1 MEAAPAPRFGVA
13 AETRARLYTVRMRF
27 LVVIFAL
34 SACAASSRNG
44 DVPGDDHDGPV
55 EEDDGEPESERSRLV
70 RIATEKREQCQT
82 LGYAIETA
90 ESSGQEFVNL
100 NDERALTR
108 VARSRNDT
116 AARIAGMKLSSEAL
130 LPIRDDYVAMN
141 RNMAEALRIT
151 ATSKRDAEKKASL
164 SRYRELEK
172 EVETIIDRFNS
183 ACDGS

>member
-1 MEAAPAPRFGVA
+1 
-13 AETRARLYTVRMRF
+13 MRTF
-27 LVVIFAL
+27 VVILAL

-44 DVPGDDHDGPV
+44 DVPDDDRDGQV
-55 EEDDGEPESERSRLV
+55 AEDDDGAPESERERLV
-70 RIATEKREQCQT
+70 RVATEKREQCQT

-90 ESSGQEFVNL
+90 EGSGQEFVNL

-116 AARIAGMKLSSEAL
+116 AERIAGMKLSSEAL
-130 LPIRDDYVAMN
+130 LPIRDDYVEIN
-141 RNMAEALRIT
+141 RGMAEALRVT
-151 ATSKRDAEKKASL
+151 ATTKQDSAKKASL

-172 EVETIIDRFNS
+172 EVEAIIERFNS